1 MLIGRSGRDNGVA
14 SQGCRAATFT
24 LSADSPRKFAW
35 SLVEVV
41 GSQRE
46 KGRRDASRRWV
57 QQQRRHRGR
66 EGERRPR
73 DLRALLASNSKR
85 ARATCLEY
93 SLVIFPSG
101 HPPVSLFSLPFSSL
115 LFSSLLFSSFLISF
129 LLSVRLTPERYF
141 ICKAA
146 ACRLPLLL
154 LILCA
159 QECLLASSK
168 ISCYQTMTAPE
179 RGIKRRRGTD
189 QVKYILFDFYFR
201 FVSFVRF
208 FDGFISR
215 LVSLTVSLRRRRS
228 PFSSLFLPFFFL
240 FLLVE
245 RRACFAAHLTRQNRT
260 SNSFNGILNASS
272 PLQRAAVFA
281 S

>member
-101 HPPVSLFSLPFSSL
+101 HPPVSLFSLPFPSL

-129 LLSVRLTPERYF
+129 LLSSLLSAWRLSDILF
-141 ICKAA
+141 AK
-146 ACRLPLLL
+146 RLPAGCHCFFLSY
-154 LILCA
+154 A
-159 QECLLASSK
+159 RRNVSLLARRFH
-168 ISCYQTMTAPE
+168 A
-179 RGIKRRRGTD
+179 IKRW
-189 QVKYILFDFYFR
+189 QHQK
-201 FVSFVRF
+201 
-208 FDGFISR
+208 
-215 LVSLTVSLRRRRS
+215 
-228 PFSSLFLPFFFL
+228 
-240 FLLVE
+240 E
-245 RRACFAAHLTRQNRT
+245 E
-260 SNSFNGILNASS
+260 
-272 PLQRAAVFA
+272 
-281 S
+281 